1 MNILANGNV
10 AQRNKIFLKAQ
21 PVCFPGVLTSRDE
34 GFAKG
39 CRGCRDCMGSGGWGS
54 GKWGINCKARHEL
67 KTRLGGGGE
76 LCSRVRGYG
85 ARHFLAASSV
95 DGRRL
100 PDFKGGGLISGGF
113 GGFAAWPH
121 LLLWQLI
128 CTYLQLKFGNSERKF
143 QHPAWNKWMFVLSS
157 HR

>member
-85 ARHFLAASSV
+85 ARHFQAASSV

-100 PDFKGGGLISGGF
+100 PDLKGGGGGADFWRVWRLRSVASSASLTAHMYIFTTQVWKFWEEISTPGM
-113 GGFAAWPH
+113 
-121 LLLWQLI
+121 
-128 CTYLQLKFGNSERKF
+128 K
-143 QHPAWNKWMFVLSS
+143 
-157 HR
+157 